1 MEGIYY
7 LMYINEITKESIL
20 LGLNV
25 KETLEEEQITLKEG
39 LYLSYEEDFYYTE
52 IRKLKI

>member
-1 MEGIYY
+1 
-7 LMYINEITKESIL
+7 MYIDEITKKSTL